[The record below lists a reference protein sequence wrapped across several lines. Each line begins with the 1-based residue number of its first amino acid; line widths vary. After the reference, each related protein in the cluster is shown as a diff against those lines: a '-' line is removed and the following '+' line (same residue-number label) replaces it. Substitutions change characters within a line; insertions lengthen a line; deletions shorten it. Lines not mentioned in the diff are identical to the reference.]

1 MCKQLTEK
9 VKCDPK
15 NYSVLFWQPLW
26 DHSNAYTCPF
36 YVLMYNILTG
46 DFDGFEE
53 NTKSRV
59 PEKAYSRI

>member
-1 MCKQLTEK
+1 MHSFFPDVKMCKPLTEK

-36 YVLMYNILTG
+36 YVYIFPTHILIGWMHQFKT
-46 DFDGFEE
+46 F
-53 NTKSRV
+53 TV
-59 PEKAYSRI
+59 